1 MVTDDPALR
10 RTLRERSAT
19 TTAELVECARGLFA
33 RDGYLAT
40 SLDEVVAAAGV
51 TKGALYHH
59 FGGGKREL
67 FQAVY
72 EREQERLVAVVDV
85 AYLAEA
91 DPWDAFDAGCRA
103 FLEASLDPGV
113 QRITLLDAPSVLGWE
128 GMRDIEA
135 RYSLELLSQ
144 GLVAAIAAG
153 RIAARP
159 VRPLAHLLLGA
170 ICEGAMMVAR
180 STDRSAATDDVM
192 REVSTILG
200 GLTLPP
206 STAATR

>member
-1 MVTDDPALR
+1 MAATEQSAR

-19 TTAELVECARGLFA
+19 TTAELVERARDLFA
-33 RDGYLAT
+33 SDGYRAT
-40 SLDEVVAAAGV
+40 SLDDVVAAAGV

-59 FGGGKREL
+59 FGGKREL

-72 EREQERLVAVVDV
+72 EREQERLASIVDE
-85 AYLAEA
+85 AYLGHA
-91 DPWDAFDAGCRA
+91 DPWDGFDAGCRA
-103 FLEASLDPGV
+103 FLQASLDPGV

-144 GLVAAIAAG
+144 GLEAAIGAG
-153 RIAARP
+153 QIAPRP

-180 STDRSAATDDVM
+180 SPDQAAAIVDVLH
-192 REVSTILG
+192 EVSTILG
-200 GLTLPP
+200 GLTRP
-206 STAATR
+206 STAEKR

>member
-1 MVTDDPALR
+1 MVAAEQPTR
-10 RTLRERSAT
+10 RTLRERSDA
-19 TTAELVECARGLFA
+19 TTAELVQRARALFA
-33 RDGYLAT
+33 SDGYQAT
-40 SLDEVVAAAGV
+40 SMDDVVAAAGV

-59 FGGGKREL
+59 FGGKREL

-72 EREQERLVAVVDV
+72 EREQERLAAIVDE
-85 AYLAEA
+85 AYAGQT
-91 DPWDAFDAGCRA
+91 DPWDGFDAGCRA
-103 FLEASLDPGV
+103 FLQASLDPGV

-144 GLVAAIAAG
+144 GLEAAIGAG
-153 RIAARP
+153 RIAPRH

-180 STDRSAATDDVM
+180 SADQTAATDDVL

-200 GLTLPP
+200 GLTLV
-206 STAATR
+206 SKGAKR

>member
-1 MVTDDPALR
+1 VDRA
-10 RTLRERSAT
+10 
-19 TTAELVECARGLFA
+19 
-33 RDGYLAT
+33 Y
-40 SLDEVVAAAGV
+40 AGHPDSWV
-51 TKGALYHH
+51 G
-59 FGGGKREL
+59 
-67 FQAVY
+67 
-72 EREQERLVAVVDV
+72 
-85 AYLAEA
+85 
-91 DPWDAFDAGCRA
+91 FDAGCRA

-144 GLVAAIAAG
+144 GLEAAITGG
-153 RIAARP
+153 RISARP

-180 STDRSAATDDVM
+180 AEDQTVAKDKVL

-200 GLTLPP
+200 ALTLQAP
-206 STAATR
+206 TGAQG